1 MIKITLKN
9 VIAGY
14 VGNVFEPVAYGNEK
28 PKHKM
33 KVVVSKDDLQCRDL
47 LGAVKAAAKEKFSS
61 LLPSEFINPVHDG
74 DKETTYSPLERNT
87 YYFWAKSN
95 QMPDVIDD
103 NGRRVTEES
112 GKLQINTHVDVDVAF
127 NAYNWVD
134 RREGPLAGVTVYLNK
149 IIVHEDE
156 QEERADRNNAHSG
169 QQSRYSNRNVP
180 RKEYDAK
187 PAEDD
192 DLSDFLPPMQ
202 IDDDF
207 DFDSIDL

>member
-1 MIKITLKN
+1 MQNITLKN
-9 VIAGY
+9 VLAGY
-14 VGNVFEPVAYGNEK
+14 VDNVFEPTAYGNEK

-33 KVVVSKDDLQCRDL
+33 KILVSKDDPQCRGL
-47 LGAVKAAAKEKFSS
+47 LKTVRAAAMEKFSS
-61 LLPSEFINPVHDG
+61 PLPPGFINPVRDS
-74 DKETTYSPLERNT
+74 DKETTCYPLEQNT

-127 NAYNWVD
+127 NAYNWMD

-156 QEERADRNNAHSG
+156 QEERSDCNNAHSG
-169 QQSRYSNRNVP
+169 QQTRYSNRDVP
-180 RKEYDAK
+180 RREYNVR
-187 PAEDD
+187 PTEDD

-202 IDDDF
+202 IDEDF

>member
-1 MIKITLKN
+1 MQNITLKN

-33 KVVVSKDDLQCRDL
+33 KVVVSKDDPQCRDL

-61 LLPSEFINPVHDG
+61 PLPSEFINPVHDG

-156 QEERADRNNAHSG
+156 QEERSDRNNAHSG
-169 QQSRYSNRNVP
+169 QQTRYSNRDVSRREYNV
-180 RKEYDAK
+180 RRTEEDA
-187 PAEDD
+187 
-192 DLSDFLPPMQ
+192 LPDPFPLQ
-202 IDDDF
+202 LDDDDF
-207 DFDSIDL
+207 DLLNL